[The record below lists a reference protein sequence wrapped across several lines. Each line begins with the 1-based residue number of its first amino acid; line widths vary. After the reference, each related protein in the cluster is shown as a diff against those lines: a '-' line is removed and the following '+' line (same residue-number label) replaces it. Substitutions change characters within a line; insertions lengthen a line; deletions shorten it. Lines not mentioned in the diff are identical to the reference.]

1 MYINPLRY
9 VFSAKHG
16 LTSNSVAVIQQAGT
30 PAHPDSG
37 LTSLI
42 HLINHTIFQRLR
54 SGHLIVSVGVLT
66 NFFHC
71 LPRMVSDN
79 LI

>member
-30 PAHPDSG
+30 PAHLDSPVG
-37 LTSLI
+37 ASL
-42 HLINHTIFQRLR
+42 HAVFY
-54 SGHLIVSVGVLT
+54 SA
-66 NFFHC
+66 
-71 LPRMVSDN
+71 
-79 LI
+79 